1 MAHLLQVPSLSGEG
15 RHCASPSA
23 RQSCPSVHAGL
34 HADPARSSPV
44 SSGSHQAS
52 DPPFSGYHSTR
63 SSFFSLQLHSPLHG
77 SGPKIQGTPHISP
90 SSLTQRSL
98 PCLWPRSPL
107 GLERTLWRPFSTVA
121 FILFC
126 FFKVEVEIKKKK
138 KLWEN
143 VKARNNNSW

>member
-23 RQSCPSVHAGL
+23 CQSCPSVMLAFMPTQPAAALFLPAPTEHQTLPSAGTT
-34 HADPARSSPV
+34 APAAPSP
-44 SSGSHQAS
+44 S
-52 DPPFSGYHSTR
+52 R
-63 SSFFSLQLHSPLHG
+63 LHSPLHG

-107 GLERTLWRPFSTVA
+107 GLERTLWHPFSTVA

-126 FFKVEVEIKKKK
+126 FLKVDVEIKKK